1 MTAKT
6 SISLTDQQYAFARAQ
21 VEAGRFSSVSAV
33 LQQALEAMRQ
43 DVEARDLDREML
55 RTLIEQRRKEPTISY
70 EEFGERVNAMLDR
83 KRRERGLSD

>member
-55 RTLIEQRRKEPTISY
+55 RTLIEQRRKEPTISG
-70 EEFGERVNAMLDR
+70 EELDR
-83 KRRERGLSD
+83 RLDQAIAQERAKFGLES